1 MLARATRAGKSI
13 GLLCA
18 EIHRREREAGVR
30 RILGVLSLAKKHGAQ
45 AIDDAC
51 NAALEV
57 GAPNYRFVRRW
68 IDRNPPVPL
77 ALCQVDPLIR
87 ELTLYRD
94 LINQKTETYS

>member
-94 LINQKTETYS
+94 LINQKTENYS